1 VQIPARLGGAAI
13 DDIISQGEDHEPRP
27 WPRRLA
33 IAAVIVVV
41 LAALIVRHLPHGGA
55 PRHHRHAA
63 AASPAPVNQAP
74 AAIHPARPDG
84 ITGPTASWAAS
95 LRLPVG
101 GPQPSWLWPATGR
114 TEAIAG
120 LPRARPGYLFTRVRG
135 GWAVQQAPAT
145 ATATAGCADCAGPAL
160 PVYFLADRAQSA
172 TPVGAAEKVAPAVTA
187 SALWLTSY
195 PIHADLGSAVGVAQE
210 VTASGAPL
218 GPRFRLPAG
227 YAIDAA
233 TDRGLLLVPAVQ
245 RATPT
250 YKLWNPTLGQ
260 VSQSFSGVIAASAN
274 EISWAPPC
282 VTRCVVRVLH
292 LAPGSQAEPRQT
304 RSSETE
310 IRLPAFSSAASGAFS
325 PDGKLL
331 ALELTFGNGG
341 NGGALATQLEVAS
354 VDSDHLAVVPGS
366 WASSDA
372 LAGFGW
378 PSDGDSLVAELS
390 FMTKVQVASWHLGA
404 GRVAVAVVRPGQN
417 PDELIVG

>member
-1 VQIPARLGGAAI
+1 MQVPARLGGAAI
-13 DDIISQGEDHEPRP
+13 DDIISQGEDRDPRP

-33 IAAVIVVV
+33 ITAVIAVV
-41 LAALIVRHLPHGGA
+41 LAALIVNHLPRGGQ

-63 AASPAPVNQAP
+63 ASQAPVSLAP

-84 ITGPTASWAAS
+84 ITGPTASWAAG
-95 LRLPVG
+95 LRLPVTG
-101 GPQPSWLWPATGR
+101 SQPRWLWPATGR

-120 LPRARPGYLFTRVRG
+120 LPRARPGYVFTRVRG
-135 GWAVQQAPAT
+135 GWAVQRAPAT
-145 ATATAGCADCAGPAL
+145 VIAGCADCAGQAL
-160 PVYFLADRAQSA
+160 PVYFLADRSQAA
-172 TPVGAAEKVAPAVTA
+172 TPVGVADQVAAADTA
-187 SALWLTSY
+187 GALWLTSY
-195 PIHADLGSAVGVAQE
+195 PVRADLRSAVGVAQE
-210 VTASGAPL
+210 VTASGASL
-218 GPRFRLPAG
+218 GPQIRLPAG

-250 YKLWNPTLGQ
+250 YKLWNPTLGH

-274 EISWAPPC
+274 EIAWTPPC

-292 LAPGSQAEPRQT
+292 LVPASQAGSHPAQPR
-304 RSSETE
+304 ETE
-310 IRLPAFSSAASGAFS
+310 IRLPGVSSAANGAFS

-331 ALELTFGNGG
+331 ALELNFGNGG
-341 NGGALATQLEVAS
+341 DGGAMAVQLGVAS
-354 VDSDHLAVVPGS
+354 VASRHLSVVPGS

-378 PSDGDSLVAELS
+378 PSDDDSLVAELS

-404 GRVAVAVVRPGQN
+404 GRAAVAVVRPEQN
-417 PDELIVG
+417 PDALIVG